1 MAWNGLTLTID
12 GRSVLTQAQVEKK
25 LAFKS
30 IVVGDGGAP
39 QNFNTVKSL
48 VHQLYEIT
56 EIMVDVSEDR
66 CVLTADFPNV
76 AYDYY
81 FREVGVMVKTE
92 DGEKLY
98 VYDNCGDDA
107 QYIASANGLEQTRK
121 RIRLS
126 LKISDVEEIT
136 IENPEILYVSYDDFD
151 NLEKTVKEKVTAKG
165 GDVSDTQ
172 VTEITPSEEEYPIPG
187 ASDTLKVIMGKLIKF
202 CNDVKAGFGKKADSN
217 HTHAD
222 ATQSAN
228 GLMSAADKTKL
239 DGVADK
245 ANNYS
250 HPSTHAATMI
260 SQDSTHRFVTDT
272 EKSTWNGKANA
283 SHTHSNYA
291 SSSHTHNYAGS
302 ASAGGSATSADK
314 AAKLSTARTITIGSK
329 GKSFDGS
336 ANVSFTLDE
345 IGAFPNK
352 RSGMSTQGQDFD
364 NFTSPGFYE
373 IGVDNGFDYAKTKH
387 APKINS
393 WGFLLVFNSGWVCL
407 QIYIPFKTDQYVDSN
422 LRRYMPRAISYS
434 GGGSGNYYSG
444 VTVKECEGQRPAMA
458 IRSKWGTG
466 SSAAWSEWRYIWGS
480 AWDGTGVFGKT
491 E

>member
-1 MAWNGLTLTID
+1 MIWNKKLPEWRASGTEPPESLKEEGFTAGYKPPAPYFNWLFHTIYEAVQEIRNALKEVAVTGKAADLQEDSEHRLVSDTEKTAWNGKASADHTHNNMTAASASAAGKAGLVPAPAA
-12 GRSVLTQAQVEKK
+12 GAQAKY
-25 LAFKS
+25 LR
-30 IVVGDGGAP
+30 GDGTWQTP
-39 QNFNTVKSL
+39 PDTNTT
-48 VHQLYEIT
+48 Y
-56 EIMVDVSEDR
+56 
-66 CVLTADFPNV
+66 
-76 AYDYY
+76 
-81 FREVGVMVKTE
+81 
-92 DGEKLY
+92 
-98 VYDNCGDDA
+98 
-107 QYIASANGLEQTRK
+107 SA
-121 RIRLS
+121 
-126 LKISDVEEIT
+126 
-136 IENPEILYVSYDDFD
+136 
-151 NLEKTVKEKVTAKG
+151 
-165 GDVSDTQ
+165 
-172 VTEITPSEEEYPIPG
+172 
-187 ASDTLKVIMGKLIKF
+187 
-202 CNDVKAGFGKKADSN
+202 
-217 HTHAD
+217 

-239 DGVADK
+239 DGIAEK

-260 SQDSTHRFVTDT
+260 SQDSTHRFVTDA

-480 AWDGTGVFGKT
+480 AWDGRGVFGKT